1 MSAPPGGRSL
11 QMFCMLI
18 FNFNADVKKRKKLA
32 GPTCWVQSSK
42 FGHCTDGLPDGS
54 VIRKYARPCG
64 QSARH
69 SAELGKAR
77 RSIPHSVG
85 VNPINFDVIIFYY
98 YYYYLFC
105 IFRWEGLS
113 GIDSKWRQGG
123 GANDNVLYRN
133 LTTL

>member
-77 RSIPHSVG
+77 QSIPHSAG

-98 YYYYLFC
+98 YYYYFVY
-105 IFRWEGLS
+105 S
-113 GIDSKWRQGG
+113 GGRVCPELIQS
-123 GANDNVLYRN
+123 GAKEAEPM
-133 LTTL
+133 TMFFIEI